1 MIDEKVVA
9 VIEAII
15 NNGGIAEIKV
25 EGDQIV
31 VVEIG
36 RKVKDLYGITPF
48 KIALREQRINKRT
61 NKWWE
66 ITQKSAQIK
75 TVGDHR

>member
-1 MIDEKVVA
+1 MIDEKVIA
-9 VIEAII
+9 VIVAII

-36 RKVKDLYGITPF
+36 RKVKYRF
-48 KIALREQRINKRT
+48 KK
-61 NKWWE
+61 
-66 ITQKSAQIK
+66 
-75 TVGDHR
+75 G

>member
-1 MIDEKVVA
+1 MIDEKIVA

-36 RKVKDLYGITPF
+36 RKVKYRF
-48 KIALREQRINKRT
+48 K
-61 NKWWE
+61 
-66 ITQKSAQIK
+66 KS
-75 TVGDHR
+75 

>member
-1 MIDEKVVA
+1 MIDEKIVA

-36 RKVKDLYGITPF
+36 RKVKYRF
-48 KIALREQRINKRT
+48 KK
-61 NKWWE
+61 
-66 ITQKSAQIK
+66 
-75 TVGDHR
+75 H

>member
-9 VIEAII
+9 VIDTILA
-15 NNGGIAEIKV
+15 NGGIAEVKV

-36 RKVKDLYGITPF
+36 RKVKFRF
-48 KIALREQRINKRT
+48 KKN
-61 NKWWE
+61 
-66 ITQKSAQIK
+66 
-75 TVGDHR
+75 

>member
-36 RKVKDLYGITPF
+36 RKVKYRF
-48 KIALREQRINKRT
+48 KKP
-61 NKWWE
+61 
-66 ITQKSAQIK
+66 
-75 TVGDHR
+75 

>member
-36 RKVKDLYGITPF
+36 RKVKYRF
-48 KIALREQRINKRT
+48 KKN
-61 NKWWE
+61 
-66 ITQKSAQIK
+66 
-75 TVGDHR
+75 